1 MDARI
6 DQASRQLARI
16 QVTLQGLY
24 PGLVSTGSPFYIDKR
39 RRIATKLVFA
49 PGTTRCTA
57 VARLILEAS
66 IGRRLLRSET
76 CDHKD
81 WNSLN
86 DRRSNLQVLTLAENA
101 RKGPS
106 PVVRADVAASSS
118 LRISGVARPD
128 NAGALNG
135 NARLSNKQ
143 VTEIK
148 RASVPYVRGKDKV
161 LAMQYGVS
169 RELVSQI
176 RRCLIRK
183 S

>member
-106 PVVRADVAASSS
+106 PVVRAAVAASSS
-118 LRISGVARPD
+118 VARPD